1 MMINRVSETYGA
13 CPQITPED
21 VAEIA
26 ALGYRA
32 IMCNRPDNED
42 PGQTPVAEI
51 RAAAEQHGLA
61 FAFVPV
67 LSSGI
72 TEANLN
78 EFTATLDTL
87 PAPVLAYCRSG
98 TRSHNLWK
106 ISHPSE

>member
-1 MMINRVSETYGA
+1 MMINRVSDTYGA
-13 CPQITPED
+13 CPQIAPQD
-21 VAEIA
+21 VTEIA

-32 IMCNRPDNED
+32 IMCNRPDGED
-42 PGQTPVAEI
+42 AGQTPVAEI
-51 RAAAEQHGLA
+51 RAEAERLGLA

-72 TEANLN
+72 TQANVDDFSRAL
-78 EFTATLDTL
+78 ADL

-106 ISHPSE
+106 IAHS